1 MFNWIFTEDEKRI
14 ILSLIAKGKAEE
26 KRNEK
31 FAIIDF
37 ESFYRLFSA
46 EEIAIIKKYMA
57 IKTEEIGCKLPYL
70 GLEDNPG
77 EIVPIANQAFT
88 SNEQK
93 QTLPC
98 QYLPKITYEAY
109 LKLNEA
115 IKKEINKNLL
125 VLYGYR
131 SPARQIFFF
140 FDSLDRHNHF
150 DFHKTV
156 RRIFFPAYS
165 EHVFTKRQAIDF
177 MTGDEIKGVGFE
189 KTEEYAWLKEN
200 AKRFGFVESYPLNNE
215 FDVMYEPWHWRHE
228 PKKS

>member
-1 MFNWIFTEDEKRI
+1 MKNWIFTDDEKRI

-26 KRNEK
+26 KRNNK

-37 ESFYRLFSA
+37 DSFYKLFSN

-57 IKTEEIGCKLPYL
+57 IKPEEIGCKLPYL
-70 GLEDNPG
+70 GLEDAPAD
-77 EIVPIANQAFT
+77 IIPIANQVFT
-88 SNEQK
+88 LSGQR

-98 QYLPKITYEAY
+98 QYLPKITFEAY
-109 LKLNEA
+109 FKLNEV
-115 IKKEINKNLL
+115 IRKEINKNLL

-140 FDSLDRHNHF
+140 FDSLDRHNNF
-150 DFHKTV
+150 DFYKTV

-177 MTGDEIKGVGFE
+177 MTGDGIKGVGFE
-189 KTEEYAWLKEN
+189 KTEEYKWLKEN
-200 AKRFGFVESYPLNNE
+200 AGSFSFIESYPLNNE
-215 FDVMYEPWHWRHE
+215 FDVMYEPWHWRHQN
-228 PKKS
+228 K